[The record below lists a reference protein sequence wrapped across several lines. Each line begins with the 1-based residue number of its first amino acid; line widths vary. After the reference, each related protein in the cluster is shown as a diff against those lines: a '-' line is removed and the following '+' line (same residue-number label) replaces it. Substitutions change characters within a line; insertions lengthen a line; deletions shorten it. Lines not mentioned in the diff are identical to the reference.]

1 MHTYHITSLNP
12 YRMDVY
18 YNKNDSKYYLIGIK
32 QSDVKFEAGK
42 SVIDEEAYTRILQQE
57 KMLQEGQGRADLEKL
72 GYEFRLSFYRNN
84 IIQYEKGGEI
94 FTERFQS
101 RTMPTQRNY
110 IETKP
115 VDRAKFNR
123 QNLVGL
129 GKTTSIK
136 KVHVDILGNQY
147 ITEKEI
153 FSFEC

>member
-1 MHTYHITSLNP
+1 
-12 YRMDVY
+12 
-18 YNKNDSKYYLIGIK
+18 
-32 QSDVKFEAGK
+32 
-42 SVIDEEAYTRILQQE
+42 
-57 KMLQEGQGRADLEKL
+57 MLQEGQGRADLEKL

-84 IIQYEKGGEI
+84 IIQYEKGGED

-136 KVHVDILGNQY
+136 KFMWIFWVINILQKKKYSHLNVDKTHY
-147 ITEKEI
+147 
-153 FSFEC
+153 